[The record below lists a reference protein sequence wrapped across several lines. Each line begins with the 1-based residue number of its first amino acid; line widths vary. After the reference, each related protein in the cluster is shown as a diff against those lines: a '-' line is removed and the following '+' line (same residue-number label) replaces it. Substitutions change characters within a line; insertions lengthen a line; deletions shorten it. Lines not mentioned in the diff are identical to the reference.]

1 MRLMER
7 GRERSR
13 RLSGVVWLSEEAR
26 MADALAIRGEE
37 GGTNVRKAAASWE
50 EAQKPQMSEWG
61 NPTH

>member
-26 MADALAIRGEE
+26 MADALAIRGDE
-37 GGTNVRKAAASWE
+37 GRANLRKAAASR
-50 EAQKPQMSEWG
+50 
-61 NPTH
+61 